1 MNIDGSGKIQL
12 TNNTPIIDVTPDWS
26 PDGSQIVFSSNRGG
40 GFDLY
45 VMNDDGTGV
54 TRLTSGAPSDFDPV
68 WSPDGNR
75 IAFSRTIPAQQTEV
89 FVLDLTDATLT
100 NLTGNPASDR
110 AAEWSPDGTQIA
122 FVSDRDGD
130 LDVYAMNADGTG
142 VRQLT
147 NDPARDNVPAWSPD
161 GSLIAFSSD
170 RANPGVA
177 FDLYVM
183 SAVDGSGVN
192 RVTALRGDDPSWQAL
207 PPVAAVQNILDSV
220 LDLVSTGDLNPGQGN
235 ALGSK
240 LDAAVKKLD
249 QNNIQAAIN
258 QLQAF
263 INQVNAFINSGTL
276 TAARDN
282 PSSTVLNRLS
292 TS

>member
-1 MNIDGSGKIQL
+1 M
-12 TNNTPIIDVTPDWS
+12 
-26 PDGSQIVFSSNRGG
+26 
-40 GFDLY
+40 
-45 VMNDDGTGV
+45 
-54 TRLTSGAPSDFDPV
+54 
-68 WSPDGNR
+68 
-75 IAFSRTIPAQQTEV
+75 
-89 FVLDLTDATLT
+89 TDATLT

-192 RVTALRGDDPSWQAL
+192 RVTALRGDDPSWQAPAL
-207 PPVAAVQNILDSV
+207 HHSLWERRKHRC
-220 LDLVSTGDLNPGQGN
+220 PGGSALARGHSSRSQTN
-235 ALGSK
+235 AS
-240 LDAAVKKLD
+240 
-249 QNNIQAAIN
+249 
-258 QLQAF
+258 F
-263 INQVNAFINSGTL
+263 
-276 TAARDN
+276 
-282 PSSTVLNRLS
+282 
-292 TS
+292 